1 MRRIREILFTRRRC
15 ASGVN
20 TLRWRGLGVLLAVV
34 LIAAPGA
41 MASANTDAAQAK
53 KLIEDL
59 SKQALSILKTEKG
72 NLPQR
77 EAKFRTILSEYF
89 AMSSISR
96 TVAGQHWQEMSP
108 KQQTDFQK
116 LFSEWVLKTYARRF
130 GGYKGEDIAVGD
142 TSAVGRDSV
151 LVQTT
156 VSGPERSNK
165 VEWRVRNTG
174 KESNKIVDV
183 SVDGVSMLV
192 TQRSEIASIV
202 KNKGVDGMLDTLRA
216 HVQKADASR

>member
-1 MRRIREILFTRRRC
+1 MRPIRDFLVTRWHRV
-15 ASGVN
+15 SSVN
-20 TLRWRGLGVLLAVV
+20 TLRRRGLGVLLAAV
-34 LIAAPGA
+34 LIAAPSA
-41 MASANTDAAQAK
+41 MASATTDAAQAK

-108 KQQTDFQK
+108 KQQSDFQK

-130 GGYKGEDIAVGD
+130 GGYQGENIAVGD

-156 VSGPERSNK
+156 VSGAERNNK

-183 SVDGVSMLV
+183 SVDGVSKLV

-202 KNKGVDGMLDTLRA
+202 KNQGVNGMLDTLRA

>member
-20 TLRWRGLGVLLAVV
+20 TLRRRGLGVLLAAV

-77 EAKFRTILSEYF
+77 EARFRTILSEYF

-156 VSGPERSNK
+156 VSGPERDNK